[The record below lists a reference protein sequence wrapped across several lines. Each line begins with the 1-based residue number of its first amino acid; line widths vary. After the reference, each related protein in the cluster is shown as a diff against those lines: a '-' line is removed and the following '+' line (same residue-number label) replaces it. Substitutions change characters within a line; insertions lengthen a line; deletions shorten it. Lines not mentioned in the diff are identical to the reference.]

1 MCFTNRQVFTSV
13 SYLLI
18 YFVEIE
24 CILSQYKTQTDTKV
38 YITVKENISR
48 FLKGVR
54 KRQQKKKWG
63 YLD

>member
-24 CILSQYKTQTDTKV
+24 CILTQYKTQTDTKG
-38 YITVKENISR
+38 YITVKENFSR
-48 FLKGVR
+48 ALKGVR
-54 KRQQKKKWG
+54 KRKTEEEMG
-63 YLD
+63 LS